1 VRRVRPEPASHLA
14 RWEHRPRLARQAAAR
29 RVVLAVL
36 WAWLSERPHSAAS
49 PVRQAAA
56 ARSCFRRVAA
66 VAAQLSELAW
76 WQGPEAASHRPVGAA
91 AAREMASPSAKKAE
105 AAAGVAE
112 SSAPPVASA
121 RLPAE
126 GAAVASDAKV
136 RQPEVAEVRPGLS
149 AQQPPGAAAEEAV
162 SAAQALPREE
172 AAVELDVRGQPPEA
186 AGAVALD
193 AAAEL
198 QREAA
203 ALLDAEARR
212 PEAAAVL
219 AVRVLLPAGRP
230 SALPSWRREGRYLPW
245 PAPRRAA
252 RSAHAL
258 RRSRTASPSRRSLR
272 AAGCEGLS

>member
-1 VRRVRPEPASHLA
+1 LSERRHLAAVPPVRRDASVPLSCCRPAEG
-14 RWEHRPRLARQAAAR
+14 RLARRRAA
-29 RVVLAVL
+29 
-36 WAWLSERPHSAAS
+36 LSG
-49 PVRQAAA
+49 PVSLQEPA
-56 ARSCFRRVAA
+56 
-66 VAAQLSELAW
+66 
-76 WQGPEAASHRPVGAA
+76 AASHRSAGA
-91 AAREMASPSAKKAE
+91 AAREMASPSATKA
-105 AAAGVAE
+105 VVVQVE
-112 SSAPPVASA
+112 SPSAPPVASA

-258 RRSRTASPSRRSLR
+258 RRSRAASPSRRSLR
-272 AAGCEGLS
+272 AAGCEDLS